1 MVPQETAA
9 LRDFGP
15 AYDRYGSFTTE
26 ARKTKSPWYVR
37 FPPKA
42 DKPTDVSLSLLSAI
56 RVINAVQQIST
67 GLRSYLGLWSVRWH
81 TRASAALR

>member
-1 MVPQETAA
+1 MNAFDDRCGSDSTELAKATSPFMSAMPSMATKAVSHSETS
-9 LRDFGP
+9 RC
-15 AYDRYGSFTTE
+15 
-26 ARKTKSPWYVR
+26 
-37 FPPKA
+37 
-42 DKPTDVSLSLLSAI
+42 AI